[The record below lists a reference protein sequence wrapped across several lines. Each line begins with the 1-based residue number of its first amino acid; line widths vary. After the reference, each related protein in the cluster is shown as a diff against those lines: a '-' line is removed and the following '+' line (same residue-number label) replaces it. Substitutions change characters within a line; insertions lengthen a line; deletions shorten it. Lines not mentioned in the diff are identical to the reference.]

1 MSAARDLA
9 WMEMAYGLAEK
20 ARGRTSPNPLV
31 GAVVVRDGTVVGHG
45 YHEEPGRPHAETI
58 ALARAGR
65 RAKGATLYLTL
76 EPCVHWGRTAPCVDA
91 VIAAGPG
98 RVVVSAIDPNP
109 LVNTKGVR
117 RLEEAGID
125 VSVGLLAERNAA
137 LNEAHAKYIVGKMPF
152 VTLKAALTLDGK
164 IACASGEAKWIS
176 SAATR
181 DYVHLVRGE
190 QDALLVGINTLV
202 ADDPLLTVRHPS
214 WPSKKILRAVLD
226 SSLRFPLT
234 SRLLST
240 LDRGRIV
247 VFAGAEAAR
256 EKAGALEALGV
267 DVLFPRDGAKAW
279 SLAQVLAELGR
290 LEIAALLVEGGSR
303 VFTSFI
309 EQGLADKAVLTL
321 APLLF
326 GGAAAPSLVGGE
338 GVGRVAGAVALKRAR
353 TFVIED
359 DIIMEGYF

>member
-1 MSAARDLA
+1 MSASRDLA

-31 GAVVVRDGTVVGHG
+31 GAVVVRDGAVVGHG

-58 ALARAGR
+58 ALGRAGR
-65 RAKGATLYLTL
+65 RAKGATLYVTL

-91 VIAAGPG
+91 VIAAGLG
-98 RVVVSAIDPNP
+98 RVVVSAVDPNP
-109 LVNTKGVR
+109 LVDGKGIR
-117 RLEEAGID
+117 RLEEAGLG
-125 VSVGLLAERNAA
+125 VSAGILAERNAA
-137 LNEAHAKYIVGKMPF
+137 LNEVHAKYIVRKAPF

-164 IACASGEAKWIS
+164 IACATGESKWIS

-181 DYVHLVRGE
+181 DYVHLIRGE
-190 QDALLVGINTLV
+190 QDALLVGVNTLV

-214 WPSKKILRAVLD
+214 WPAKKVLRAVLD
-226 SSLRFPLT
+226 SGLRFPLT
-234 SRLLST
+234 SRILST

-247 VFAGAEAAR
+247 VFAGAEAPR
-256 EKAGALEALGV
+256 EKAGALEALGIE
-267 DVLFPRDGAKAW
+267 VLVPRDGGRTW

-290 LEIAALLVEGGSR
+290 LEVAALLVEGGSQ
-303 VFTSFI
+303 VFTAFI
-309 EQGLADKAVLTL
+309 EEGLADKAVLTL

-338 GVGRVAGAVALKRAR
+338 GVGQVAGAIALKRTR
-353 TFVIED
+353 SFTIED
-359 DIIMEGYF
+359 DIMFDG

>member
-31 GAVVVRDGTVVGHG
+31 GAIVVRDGEAVGHG
-45 YHEEPGRPHAETI
+45 YHEEPGKPHAEI
-58 ALARAGR
+58 LALGMAGPR
-65 RAKGATLYLTL
+65 VKGATLYLTL
-76 EPCVHWGRTAPCVDA
+76 EPCVHWGRTAPCVDT
-91 VIAAGPG
+91 VVAAGLR
-98 RVVVSAIDPNP
+98 RVVVSAVDPNP
-109 LVNTKGVR
+109 LVNGKGIR

-137 LNEAHAKYIVGKMPF
+137 LNEAHAKYIIRKVPF

-190 QDALLVGINTLV
+190 QDALLIGINTLV
-202 ADDPLLTVRHPS
+202 ADDPLLTVRHEA
-214 WPSKKILRAVLD
+214 WPSKKVLRAVLD
-226 SSLRFPLT
+226 SGLRFPLT
-234 SRLLST
+234 SRILST

-247 VFAGAEAAR
+247 VFAGAGAPR

-267 DVLFPRDGAKAW
+267 EVLFPRDGARIW

-290 LEIAALLVEGGSR
+290 REIAALLVEGGSR

-309 EQGLADKAVLTL
+309 EEGLADKAILTL
-321 APLLF
+321 APCLF
-326 GGAAAPSLVGGE
+326 GGAAAPGLFGGD
-338 GVGRVAGAVALKRAR
+338 GVGRVDGAVALKRTR
-353 TFVIED
+353 SFTIED
-359 DIIMEGYF
+359 DIIVEGYF